1 MRKIAAN
8 YIFLPGFPLTKNGYV
23 VLPDAGPAEVVD
35 TGGQI
40 REMAGLEFYGG
51 LIVADFAA
59 AALRHSE
66 EGILLSPFLEA
77 CYRQQPETIYRL
89 SLIEGADL
97 LDLKWRKNARIVML

>member
-23 VLPDAGPAEVVD
+23 VLPDAGPAEVVN

-40 REMAGLEFYGG
+40 REIAGLEFYGG

-59 AALRHSE
+59 AVLKCSE
-66 EGILLSPFLEA
+66 EDTLLLPFLEV
-77 CYRQQPETIYRL
+77 CYRQQPATAYRL
-89 SLIEGADL
+89 ALIEGADL
-97 LDLKWRKNARIVML
+97 LALKWRKNARIVML